1 MHVGSFSSF
10 IWIFTAT
17 LWRQCSKK
25 IFSSRRAF
33 VRDYLWFLDHIYIYF
48 FFESAWGLLNLCI
61 CVVLVCSIHV
71 PAGIFL
77 WLFFLLQIKFVI
89 CSDYNMFVV
98 YGKNVCKQW
107 QGPVSDFLTF
117 LETYSPNCSNVGL
130 WMMYYHCHP
139 QAKSWS
145 AILLCQDLYIK
156 DIC

>member
-1 MHVGSFSSF
+1 MWVHLAASFESLQQLSEDSVARKYSALGEPLF
-10 IWIFTAT
+10 ET
-17 LWRQCSKK
+17 L
-25 IFSSRRAF
+25 F
-33 VRDYLWFLDHIYIYF
+33 VVFKPYIYIFF

-77 WLFFLLQIKFVI
+77 WLFFLLQIIFVN
-89 CSDYNMFVV
+89 NMFVV
-98 YGKNVCKQW
+98 YGKNACKQW